1 MDAKDKGER
10 RETYK
15 NTRESKKRNP
25 SNKQLLLVYRIQ
37 GRASCVSTRFKM
49 SIGVKDGRRRT

>member
-37 GRASCVSTRFKM
+37 GRPRPCPQ
-49 SIGVKDGRRRT
+49 GLRRA